1 MTCCWTSG
9 SRTERGLYQVSI
21 NRFILNYVKKPRKQ
35 YECGDCGRI
44 IEPKEAHA
52 VSVEYDT
59 LEPGTVNKRLCGKC
73 VHIPAE
79 QPANIAAKP
88 RLIKKCR

>member
-1 MTCCWTSG
+1 M
-9 SRTERGLYQVSI
+9 SI
-21 NRFILNYVKKPRKQ
+21 IRFKLNYVKKPRKQ

-52 VSVEYDT
+52 VSFEYDT
-59 LEPGTVNKRLCGKC
+59 LNPGSIYKRLCAKC

-79 QPANIAAKP
+79 QPANITAKP